1 MGCCLGVVLL
11 AGAPRL
17 ALVLW
22 WLFDPAR
29 VEGTFNWTT
38 IIGGWVVP
46 AWLWAVLGFIFLPW
60 VTVALVFVSPGG
72 VAGFDWAILLIALLL
87 DVGVFGGGSAANK
100 RRRS

>member
-17 ALVLW
+17 ALILW

-29 VEGTFNWTT
+29 VNAAFDWT
-38 IIGGWVVP
+38 IAAGGWTVP
-46 AWLWAVLGFIFLPW
+46 VWVWPVLGFFILPW
-60 VTVALVFVSPGG
+60 VTVAIVFVSPGG
-72 VAGFDWAILLIALLL
+72 VVGLDWAILLIALLL
-87 DVGVFGGGSAANK
+87 DVGVFGGGREAR